1 MNPLLLPAW
10 THQVLECCTQV
21 MAEWQVWQQLVRT
34 RWETANAFDPF
45 AEESHHMLLQHDQG
59 RLCMAISLIVQQ
71 MPELYA
77 PNK

>member
-1 MNPLLLPAW
+1 
-10 THQVLECCTQV
+10 
-21 MAEWQVWQQLVRT
+21 
-34 RWETANAFDPF
+34 
-45 AEESHHMLLQHDQG
+45 MLLQHDQG